1 MNILPLLRFKCAKTN
16 VSVVECV
23 WTLVLT
29 VPSAWR
35 NIRKSTRIN
44 AVCAELNEPET
55 QTQISGGTS
64 KGIWVL
70 AETEA
75 DGTLS
80 AVTKELLGK
89 AAVLAEKLHQDVE
102 ALLIG
107 SESDAAVSSLAAY
120 GAQRIHLAGHPSLAS
135 FIEENYARAAVQVI
149 RECRPDIL
157 LVGATPRGRGLSAR
171 IAALLQT
178 GLTADCTELDIDAE
192 TGLLQQ
198 IRPAFG
204 GNLMATIATP
214 AHRPQ
219 MASVRPGVMKA
230 READPALKGE
240 CIRHDLSDFK
250 CDDRIRLLDEAL
262 ETAGGDSLGNS
273 RIVVGVGR
281 GVKKK
286 ETVEHICQWAKRL
299 GAAVA
304 GSRAAVEAGL
314 IDAHLQVGQTGQTI
328 APDLY
333 IAIGISGQIQHTAGI
348 AGAKRIIAINP
359 DKTVGRSD
367 NAGARAAESKVPFA
381 CPARCRRVGLWQRR
395 RARLLS
401 AGRFPGRVQSDLR
414 AVGGKSRYRIGRR

>member
-1 MNILPLLRFKCAKTN
+1 MNEHTASFALQVREDQCIGCGMCADACAYGAIRMAEYPEIDPYKCRLCG
-16 VSVVECV
+16 SCV
-23 WTLVLT
+23 QAC
-29 VPSAWR
+29 PSEAL
-35 NIRKSTRIN
+35 
-44 AVCAELNEPET
+44 ALNEPET

-135 FIEENYARAAVQVI
+135 FIEENYARAAVRVI
-149 RECRPDIL
+149 RECHPDIL

-250 CDDRIRLLDEAL
+250 CDGRIRLLDEAL

-359 DKTVGRSD
+359 DKTAPIFNVADYGW
-367 NAGARAAESKVPFA
+367 AVPVEEA
-381 CPARCRRVGLWQRR
+381 LPQLMA
-395 RARLLS
+395 
-401 AGRFPGRVQSDLR
+401 VQ
-414 AVGGKSRYRIGRR
+414 V

>member
-1 MNILPLLRFKCAKTN
+1 MNEHTASFALRVRKDQCIGCGMCADACAYSAIRMAEYPEIDPYKCRLCG
-16 VSVVECV
+16 SCV
-23 WTLVLT
+23 QACPSEALV
-29 VPSAWR
+29 
-35 NIRKSTRIN
+35 
-44 AVCAELNEPET
+44 LNEPET

-75 DGTLS
+75 DGNLS

-250 CDDRIRLLDEAL
+250 CDGRIRLLDEVL

-273 RIVVGVGR
+273 RIVVGIGR

-286 ETVEHICQWAKRL
+286 ETVERICQWAKQW

-348 AGAKRIIAINP
+348 AGAKRIVAINP
-359 DKTVGRSD
+359 DKTAPIFNVADYGW
-367 NAGARAAESKVPFA
+367 AVPIEEA
-381 CPARCRRVGLWQRR
+381 LPQLMA
-395 RARLLS
+395 
-401 AGRFPGRVQSDLR
+401 VQ
-414 AVGGKSRYRIGRR
+414 V

>member
-1 MNILPLLRFKCAKTN
+1 MNEHTASFALQVREDQCIGCGMCVDACAYGAIRMAEYPEIDPYKCRLCG
-16 VSVVECV
+16 SCV
-23 WTLVLT
+23 QAC
-29 VPSAWR
+29 PSEAL
-35 NIRKSTRIN
+35 
-44 AVCAELNEPET
+44 ALNEPET

-149 RECRPDIL
+149 RECRPEIL

-171 IAALLQT
+171 IPALLQT
-178 GLTADCTELDIDAE
+178 GLTADCTELDIDSE

-214 AHRPQ
+214 VHRPQ

-230 READPALKGE
+230 READNALKGE
-240 CIRHDLSDFK
+240 WIRHDFSNFK
-250 CDDRIRLLDEAL
+250 CDDRIRLLDEVL
-262 ETAGGDSLGNS
+262 DMSGGDSLGNS
-273 RIVVGVGR
+273 RIVVGIGR

-286 ETVEHICQWAKRL
+286 ETVERICQWAKQW

-348 AGAKRIIAINP
+348 AGAKRIVAINP
-359 DKTVGRSD
+359 DKTAPIFNVADYGW
-367 NAGARAAESKVPFA
+367 AVPIEEA
-381 CPARCRRVGLWQRR
+381 LPQLMA
-395 RARLLS
+395 
-401 AGRFPGRVQSDLR
+401 VQ
-414 AVGGKSRYRIGRR
+414 V

>member
-1 MNILPLLRFKCAKTN
+1 MNEHTASFALRVRKDQCIGCGMCADACAYGAIRMAEYPEIDPYKCRLCGSCIQA
-16 VSVVECV
+16 C
-23 WTLVLT
+23 
-29 VPSAWR
+29 PSEAL
-35 NIRKSTRIN
+35 
-44 AVCAELNEPET
+44 ALNEPET

-149 RECRPDIL
+149 RECRPEIL

-178 GLTADCTELDIDAE
+178 GLTADCTELDIDSE

-214 AHRPQ
+214 VHRPQ

-230 READPALKGE
+230 READNALKGE
-240 CIRHDLSDFK
+240 WIRHDFSNFK
-250 CDDRIRLLDEAL
+250 CDDRIRLLDEVL
-262 ETAGGDSLGNS
+262 DMSGGDSLGNS
-273 RIVVGVGR
+273 RIVVGIGR

-286 ETVEHICQWAKRL
+286 ETVERICQWAKQW

-348 AGAKRIIAINP
+348 AGAKRIVAINP
-359 DKTVGRSD
+359 DKTAPIFNVADYGW
-367 NAGARAAESKVPFA
+367 AVPIEEA
-381 CPARCRRVGLWQRR
+381 LPQLMA
-395 RARLLS
+395 
-401 AGRFPGRVQSDLR
+401 VQ
-414 AVGGKSRYRIGRR
+414 V

>member
-1 MNILPLLRFKCAKTN
+1 MNEHTASFALRVRKDQCIGCGMCADACAYGAIRMTEYPEIDPYKCRLCG
-16 VSVVECV
+16 SCV
-23 WTLVLT
+23 QACPSEVL
-29 VPSAWR
+29 A
-35 NIRKSTRIN
+35 
-44 AVCAELNEPET
+44 LNEPET

-230 READPALKGE
+230 REANPALEGE
-240 CIRHDLSDFK
+240 CIWHDLSDFK
-250 CDDRIRLLDEAL
+250 CDGRIRLLDEAL

-286 ETVEHICQWAKRL
+286 ETVERICQWAKRL

-348 AGAKRIIAINP
+348 AGAKRIVAINP
-359 DKTVGRSD
+359 DKTAPIFNVADYGW
-367 NAGARAAESKVPFA
+367 AVPIEKA
-381 CPARCRRVGLWQRR
+381 
-395 RARLLS
+395 LS
-401 AGRFPGRVQSDLR
+401 QLMAVQ
-414 AVGGKSRYRIGRR
+414 V

>member
-1 MNILPLLRFKCAKTN
+1 MNEHTASFALRVRKDQCIGCGMCADACAYSAIRMAEYPEIDPYKCRLCG
-16 VSVVECV
+16 SCV
-23 WTLVLT
+23 QAC
-29 VPSAWR
+29 PSEAL
-35 NIRKSTRIN
+35 
-44 AVCAELNEPET
+44 ALNEPET

-250 CDDRIRLLDEAL
+250 CDGRIRLLDEEL

-273 RIVVGVGR
+273 RIVVGIGR

-286 ETVEHICQWAKRL
+286 ETVERICQWAKQW

-359 DKTVGRSD
+359 DKTAPIFNVADYGW
-367 NAGARAAESKVPFA
+367 AVPVEEA
-381 CPARCRRVGLWQRR
+381 LPQLMA
-395 RARLLS
+395 
-401 AGRFPGRVQSDLR
+401 VQ
-414 AVGGKSRYRIGRR
+414 V

>member
-1 MNILPLLRFKCAKTN
+1 MNEHTASFALRVRKDQCIGCGMCADACAYGAIRMAEYPEIDPYKCRLCG
-16 VSVVECV
+16 SCV
-23 WTLVLT
+23 QAC
-29 VPSAWR
+29 PSEAL
-35 NIRKSTRIN
+35 
-44 AVCAELNEPET
+44 ALNEPET

-135 FIEENYARAAVQVI
+135 FIEENYAHAAVQVI

-178 GLTADCTELDIDAE
+178 GLTADCTELDIDSE

-214 AHRPQ
+214 VHRPQ

-230 READPALKGE
+230 READNALKGE
-240 CIRHDLSDFK
+240 WIRHDFSNFK
-250 CDDRIRLLDEAL
+250 CDDRIRLLDEVL

-286 ETVEHICQWAKRL
+286 ETVERICQWAKRL

-359 DKTVGRSD
+359 DKTAPIFNVADYGW
-367 NAGARAAESKVPFA
+367 AVPVEEA
-381 CPARCRRVGLWQRR
+381 LPQLMA
-395 RARLLS
+395 
-401 AGRFPGRVQSDLR
+401 VQ
-414 AVGGKSRYRIGRR
+414 V

>member
-1 MNILPLLRFKCAKTN
+1 MNEHTASFALQVREDQCIGCGMCVDACAYGAIRMAEYPEIDPYKCRLCG
-16 VSVVECV
+16 SCV
-23 WTLVLT
+23 QAC
-29 VPSAWR
+29 PSEAL
-35 NIRKSTRIN
+35 
-44 AVCAELNEPET
+44 ALNEPET

-149 RECRPDIL
+149 RECRPEIL
-157 LVGATPRGRGLSAR
+157 LVGATPRGRGLSGR

-178 GLTADCTELDIDAE
+178 GLTADCTELDIDSE

-250 CDDRIRLLDEAL
+250 CDGRIRLLDEVL

-359 DKTVGRSD
+359 DKTAPIFNVADYGW
-367 NAGARAAESKVPFA
+367 AVPVEEA
-381 CPARCRRVGLWQRR
+381 LPQLMA
-395 RARLLS
+395 
-401 AGRFPGRVQSDLR
+401 VQ
-414 AVGGKSRYRIGRR
+414 V

>member
-1 MNILPLLRFKCAKTN
+1 MNEHTASFALRVRKDQCIGCGMCADACAYGAIRMAEYPEIDPYKCRLCG
-16 VSVVECV
+16 SCV
-23 WTLVLT
+23 QAC
-29 VPSAWR
+29 PSEAL
-35 NIRKSTRIN
+35 
-44 AVCAELNEPET
+44 ALNEPET

-178 GLTADCTELDIDAE
+178 GLTADCTELDIDSK

-214 AHRPQ
+214 VHRPQ

-230 READPALKGE
+230 READNALKGE
-240 CIRHDLSDFK
+240 WIRHDFSNFK
-250 CDDRIRLLDEAL
+250 CDDRIRLLDEVL
-262 ETAGGDSLGNS
+262 DMSGGDSLGNS
-273 RIVVGVGR
+273 RIVVGIGR

-286 ETVEHICQWAKRL
+286 ETVERICQWAKQW

-333 IAIGISGQIQHTAGI
+333 IAIGISGQIQQTAGI
-348 AGAKRIIAINP
+348 AGAKRIVAINP
-359 DKTVGRSD
+359 DKTAPIFNVADYGW
-367 NAGARAAESKVPFA
+367 AVPIEEA
-381 CPARCRRVGLWQRR
+381 LPQLMA
-395 RARLLS
+395 
-401 AGRFPGRVQSDLR
+401 VQ
-414 AVGGKSRYRIGRR
+414 V

>member
-1 MNILPLLRFKCAKTN
+1 MNEHTASFALQVRKDQCIGCGMCADACAYGAIRMAEYPEIDPYKCRLCG
-16 VSVVECV
+16 SCV
-23 WTLVLT
+23 QAC
-29 VPSAWR
+29 PSEAL
-35 NIRKSTRIN
+35 
-44 AVCAELNEPET
+44 ALNEPET

-75 DGTLS
+75 DGALS

-178 GLTADCTELDIDAE
+178 GLTADCTELDIDSE

-230 READPALKGE
+230 READNALKGE
-240 CIRHDLSDFK
+240 WIRHDFSNFK
-250 CDDRIRLLDEAL
+250 CDDRIRLLDEVL
-262 ETAGGDSLGNS
+262 DMSGGDSLGNS
-273 RIVVGVGR
+273 RIVVGIGR

-286 ETVEHICQWAKRL
+286 ETVERICQWAKQW

-359 DKTVGRSD
+359 DKTAPIFNVADYGW
-367 NAGARAAESKVPFA
+367 AVPVEEA
-381 CPARCRRVGLWQRR
+381 LPQLMA
-395 RARLLS
+395 
-401 AGRFPGRVQSDLR
+401 VQ
-414 AVGGKSRYRIGRR
+414 V

>member
-1 MNILPLLRFKCAKTN
+1 MNEHTASFALQVRKDQCIGCGMCVDACAYGAIRMAEYPEIDPYKCRLCG
-16 VSVVECV
+16 SCV
-23 WTLVLT
+23 QAC
-29 VPSAWR
+29 PSEAL
-35 NIRKSTRIN
+35 
-44 AVCAELNEPET
+44 ALNEPET

-178 GLTADCTELDIDAE
+178 GLTADCTELDIDSE

-214 AHRPQ
+214 VHRPQ

-230 READPALKGE
+230 READNALKGE
-240 CIRHDLSDFK
+240 WIRHDFSNFK
-250 CDDRIRLLDEAL
+250 CDDRIRLLDEVL
-262 ETAGGDSLGNS
+262 DMSGGDSLGNS
-273 RIVVGVGR
+273 RIVVGIGR

-286 ETVEHICQWAKRL
+286 ETVERICQWAKQW

-359 DKTVGRSD
+359 DKTAPIFNVADYGW
-367 NAGARAAESKVPFA
+367 AVPIEEA
-381 CPARCRRVGLWQRR
+381 LPQLMA
-395 RARLLS
+395 
-401 AGRFPGRVQSDLR
+401 VQ
-414 AVGGKSRYRIGRR
+414 V

>member
-1 MNILPLLRFKCAKTN
+1 MNEHTISFALRVRKDQCVGCGMCADACVYGAIRMTEYPEIDPYKCCLCGSCIQACP
-16 VSVVECV
+16 SEA
-23 WTLVLT
+23 LVL
-29 VPSAWR
+29 
-35 NIRKSTRIN
+35 NE
-44 AVCAELNEPET
+44 AESQT
-55 QTQISGGTS
+55 QTPDGTS
-64 KGIWVL
+64 NGIWVL

-89 AAVLAEKLHQDVE
+89 ATVLAGKLHQDVE

-107 SESDAAVSSLAAY
+107 SGLDAVVPSLIAY
-120 GAQRIHLAGHPSLAS
+120 GARRIHLAEHSSLAS
-135 FIEENYARAAVQVI
+135 FVEENYARAAVRVI
-149 RECRPDIL
+149 RECRPEIL

-171 IAALLQT
+171 IPALLQT
-178 GLTADCTELDIDAE
+178 GLTADCTELDIDSE

-214 AHRPQ
+214 VHRPQ

-230 READPALKGE
+230 READNALKGE
-240 CIRHDLSDFK
+240 WIRHDFSNFK
-250 CDDRIRLLDEAL
+250 CDDRIRLLDEVL
-262 ETAGGDSLGNS
+262 DMSGGDSLGNS
-273 RIVVGVGR
+273 RIVVGIGR

-286 ETVEHICQWAKRL
+286 ETVERICQWAKQW

-348 AGAKRIIAINP
+348 AGAKRIVAINP
-359 DKTVGRSD
+359 DKTAPIFNVADYGW
-367 NAGARAAESKVPFA
+367 AVPIEEA
-381 CPARCRRVGLWQRR
+381 LPQLMA
-395 RARLLS
+395 
-401 AGRFPGRVQSDLR
+401 VQ
-414 AVGGKSRYRIGRR
+414 V

>member
-1 MNILPLLRFKCAKTN
+1 MNEHTASFALQVRKDQCIGCGMCADACAYGAIRMAEYPEIDPYKCRLCG
-16 VSVVECV
+16 SCV
-23 WTLVLT
+23 QAC
-29 VPSAWR
+29 PSEAL
-35 NIRKSTRIN
+35 
-44 AVCAELNEPET
+44 ALNEPET

-75 DGTLS
+75 DGNLS

-178 GLTADCTELDIDAE
+178 GLTADCTELDIDSE

-214 AHRPQ
+214 VHRPQ

-230 READPALKGE
+230 READNALKGE
-240 CIRHDLSDFK
+240 WIRHDFSNFK
-250 CDDRIRLLDEAL
+250 CDNRIRLLDEVL
-262 ETAGGDSLGNS
+262 DMSGGDSLGNS
-273 RIVVGVGR
+273 RIVVGIGR

-286 ETVEHICQWAKRL
+286 ETVERICQWAKQW

-348 AGAKRIIAINP
+348 AGAKRIVAINP
-359 DKTVGRSD
+359 DKTAPIFNVADYGW
-367 NAGARAAESKVPFA
+367 AVPIEEA
-381 CPARCRRVGLWQRR
+381 LPQLMA
-395 RARLLS
+395 
-401 AGRFPGRVQSDLR
+401 VQ
-414 AVGGKSRYRIGRR
+414 V

>member
-1 MNILPLLRFKCAKTN
+1 MNEHTASFALRVRKDQCIGCGMCADACAYSAIRMAEYPEIDPYKCRLCG
-16 VSVVECV
+16 SCV
-23 WTLVLT
+23 QAC
-29 VPSAWR
+29 PSEAL
-35 NIRKSTRIN
+35 
-44 AVCAELNEPET
+44 ALNEPET

-178 GLTADCTELDIDAE
+178 GLTADCTELDIDSE

-250 CDDRIRLLDEAL
+250 CDGRIRLLDEVL

-273 RIVVGVGR
+273 RIVVGIGR

-286 ETVEHICQWAKRL
+286 ETVERICQWAKQW

-359 DKTVGRSD
+359 DKTAPIFNVADYGW
-367 NAGARAAESKVPFA
+367 AVPVEEA
-381 CPARCRRVGLWQRR
+381 LPQLMA
-395 RARLLS
+395 
-401 AGRFPGRVQSDLR
+401 VQ
-414 AVGGKSRYRIGRR
+414 V

>member
-1 MNILPLLRFKCAKTN
+1 MNEHTASFALRVRKDQCIGCGMCADACAYSAIRMAEYPEIDPYKCRLCG
-16 VSVVECV
+16 SCV
-23 WTLVLT
+23 QAC
-29 VPSAWR
+29 PSEAL
-35 NIRKSTRIN
+35 
-44 AVCAELNEPET
+44 ALNEPET

-192 TGLLQQ
+192 TDLLQQ

-230 READPALKGE
+230 READNALKGE
-240 CIRHDLSDFK
+240 WIRHDFSNFK
-250 CDDRIRLLDEAL
+250 CDDRIRLLDEVL
-262 ETAGGDSLGNS
+262 DMSGGDSLGNS
-273 RIVVGVGR
+273 RIVVGIGR

-286 ETVEHICQWAKRL
+286 ETVERICQWAKQW

-359 DKTVGRSD
+359 DKTAPIFNVADYGW
-367 NAGARAAESKVPFA
+367 AVPVEEA
-381 CPARCRRVGLWQRR
+381 LPQLMA
-395 RARLLS
+395 
-401 AGRFPGRVQSDLR
+401 VQ
-414 AVGGKSRYRIGRR
+414 V